1 MTLQDRDQKVK
12 EQQVSEAKKL
22 LAKMDKTQAIEYCEQ
37 LAEKLPNINLTPL
50 IHRMED
56 DNYQQFW
63 RFGVVAA
70 LNAL

>member
-1 MTLQDRDQKVK
+1 MTLQERDQKVK

-22 LAKMDKTQAIEYCEQ
+22 LEKMDKTQAIEYCEQ
-37 LAEKLPNINLTPL
+37 LAEKLPNINLTPP

-56 DNYQQFW
+56 EKYQQFW

>member
-1 MTLQDRDQKVK
+1 MTLQERDQKVK

-22 LAKMDKTQAIEYCEQ
+22 LEKMDKAQAIEYCEQ
-37 LAEKLPNINLTPL
+37 LAEKLPNINLTPP
-50 IHRMED
+50 IHRMD
-56 DNYQQFW
+56 DDQYQQFW